1 MGLVTVINVQAD
13 YKNPS
18 PTPPL
23 TVGYAYTVLPKIVD
37 SRRIKNQHRLSLNQW
52 IW

>member
-1 MGLVTVINVQAD
+1 MGTVTVINVQAG

-23 TVGYAYTVLPKIVD
+23 TVGYAFTVQPKIVD
-37 SRRIKNQHRLSLNQW
+37 LRRIKNQHHLSLNQW